1 MSKTLRSI
9 AYNVKS
15 DESEKTDSYET
26 ILETVRNQISINHG
40 DSLAAVIADKAAA
53 GTVRLLIENQIS
65 KHRFHLSGLSMQ
77 ELVDRLYGD
86 MAGFGFLDKYIYNP
100 EIEEING
107 NSWNDIELVTVQ
119 GVQKIDEHFATPQ
132 RAVDTIR
139 KMARLGGLILDNTSP
154 AVDSYLTRG
163 IRISAMIPPLVDMD
177 VGAVFSLRRQR
188 MAKVSANQLVQ
199 WGTATAEMLDFLAVC
214 ANYGISMGFAGKTGS
229 GKTTDI
235 SFVLGSINHDQRIFT
250 IEETRELDL
259 VEYDQD
265 GKVSNRVIH
274 TRTRSSGIEE
284 ADFDANDLLRKAL
297 RFHPDVI
304 VPAEMR
310 GAEAMIAQEAART
323 GHTVI
328 TSLHANS
335 ARMAYK
341 RILSMCQMSDT
352 KISTQILLGM
362 IVEAFPIMVF
372 KKQLPDGSRRIM
384 EIIEATGVQDGEVI
398 AKTLFRFIISP
409 NGNGQHVMLGGISD
423 ILAEN
428 LMENGVSPERLHQYR
443 RRSEQDSK
451 GHDQRG
457 EGYE

>member
-26 ILETVRNQISINHG
+26 ILETVRNQISFNHG
-40 DSLAAVIADKAAA
+40 DSLAAVIADKTAA
-53 GTVRLLIENQIS
+53 GTVRMLIENLIS

-119 GVQKIDEHFATPQ
+119 GVEKIDEHFATPQ

-188 MAKVSANQLVQ
+188 MARVSANQLVQ
-199 WGTATAEMLDFLAVC
+199 WGTATVEMLDFLAVC
-214 ANYGISMGFAGKTGS
+214 ANHGISMGFAGKTGS

-265 GKVSNRVIH
+265 GKVTNRVIH

-352 KISTQILLGM
+352 KISTQILLSM

-384 EIIEATGVQDGEVI
+384 EIIEATGVQDSEVQ
-398 AKTLFRFIISP
+398 ATTLYRFVVNP
-409 NGNGQHVMLGGISD
+409 DGTGQHVTLGGISKL
-423 ILAEN
+423 LAEN
-428 LMENGVSPERLHQYR
+428 LLENGVSPERMHQYR
-443 RRSEQDSK
+443 TRSEPDSK
-451 GHDQRG
+451 GHN
-457 EGYE
+457 

>member
-1 MSKTLRSI
+1 MTKVGKTLRAI
-9 AYNVKS
+9 AYNAVS
-15 DESEKTDSYET
+15 NQTFQADGYEA
-26 ILETVRNQISINHG
+26 ILETVRKQISAEHA
-40 DSLAAVIADKAAA
+40 DSLSAVIADEQAAQ
-53 GTVRLLIENQIS
+53 TVRRLIENQIS
-65 KHRFHLSGLSMQ
+65 DQKLHLPGLDMQ
-77 ELVDRLYGD
+77 QLADRLYGD
-86 MAGFGFLDKYIYNP
+86 MAGFGFLDQYIYDT

-107 NSWNDIELVTVQ
+107 NSWNDIELVTPD
-119 GVQKIDEHFATPQ
+119 GIHKISEHFSTPQ
-132 RAVDTIR
+132 RAVDMIR

-154 AVDSYLTRG
+154 AVDSYLSRG

-188 MAKVSANQLVQ
+188 LARVSAQQLVD
-199 WGTATAEMLDFLAVC
+199 WGTATHDMLDFLALC
-214 ANYGISMGFAGKTGS
+214 ANHGVSIGFAGKTGS

-235 SFVLGSINHDQRIFT
+235 SYVLGSISHSQRIFT

-259 VEYDQD
+259 VEYDL
-265 GKVSNRVIH
+265 GGMVKNRVIH
-274 TRTRSSGIEE
+274 TRTRGSGIEE
-284 ADFDANDLLRKAL
+284 ADIDANDLLRKAL

-352 KISTQILLGM
+352 RISTQILLTM

-372 KKQLPDGSRRIM
+372 KKQLPDGTRRIM
-384 EIIEATGVQDGEVI
+384 EIIEATGVENGEVK
-398 AKTLFRFIISP
+398 ATTLFRYTTRP
-409 NGNGQHVMLGGISD
+409 GGRGQHMAVSGISD
-423 ILAEN
+423 YLSEN
-428 LMENGVSPERLHQYR
+428 LLENGANP
-443 RRSEQDSK
+443 
-451 GHDQRG
+451 DQVTRFRQSRFHAQTNQTV
-457 EGYE
+457 EGG